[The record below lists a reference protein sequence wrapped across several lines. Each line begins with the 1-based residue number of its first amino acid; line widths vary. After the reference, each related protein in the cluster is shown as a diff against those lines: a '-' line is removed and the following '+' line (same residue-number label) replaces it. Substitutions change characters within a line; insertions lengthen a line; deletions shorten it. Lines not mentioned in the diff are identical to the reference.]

1 MPFRFWTAWLISL
14 HRKYG
19 SVHRQLRAL
28 TILDGLIQNAG
39 SRFQCAFAD
48 EPLLERLRF
57 VATDPVSD
65 ADVKAKC
72 KQLFG
77 QWAVSYKNTP
87 GMERIAALYRE
98 LPQRKK
104 PVQQQQ
110 SKALRETEVDPDV
123 NAFSHSV
130 TVSGGGG
137 PPKTLTT
144 TMSASSSTSRP
155 TTLSSQ
161 PSHTNA
167 SKSKFSRHK
176 KSKTKPFSLEKEKPQ
191 LLQTLASSSVAST
204 NLMNALKL
212 INREDRRVSEDAET
226 MQRFETCKML
236 RRQILRYIQFVESE
250 QWLGS
255 LIHANEELVNALMAF
270 EVLDKSVE
278 DDSDSDD
285 DECNGDRTAAAKAA
299 RERDTAEA
307 FAGLSFEHGASP
319 AKPARPGM
327 SIPTSLSLGKGRLA
341 DSDGSESEED
351 DEVDEE
357 DENDPFAD
365 RNAVHEPRNG
375 RSGLTW

>member
-1 MPFRFWTAWLISL
+1 L

-39 SRFQCAFAD
+39 SRFQGTFAD

-65 ADVKAKC
+65 AEVKAKC

-104 PVQQQQ
+104 PVLQQQ
-110 SKALRETEVDPDV
+110 SKAVRETEVDPDV

-137 PPKTLTT
+137 PPKALTT

-161 PSHTNA
+161 ASLTNA

-176 KSKTKPFSLEKEKPQ
+176 KSKTKPFNLEKEKPQ

-212 INREDRRVSEDAET
+212 INREDRRVSEDVET

-285 DECNGDRTAAAKAA
+285 DEWNGDRTSAAKAA
-299 RERDTAEA
+299 RERDTVEA
-307 FAGLSFEHGASP
+307 FAGLSLEHGTSP

-327 SIPTSLSLGKGRLA
+327 SIPTSLSHGKGRLA
-341 DSDGSESEED
+341 DSDESESEDD
-351 DEVDEE
+351 DEGDEE

>member
-1 MPFRFWTAWLISL
+1 MRTVKLIYFY
-14 HRKYG
+14 RKYG

-39 SRFQCAFAD
+39 SRFQGAFAD

-57 VATDPVSD
+57 IATDPVSD
-65 ADVKAKC
+65 AEVKAKC

-77 QWAVSYKNTP
+77 QWAVSYKKTP
-87 GMERIAALYRE
+87 GMERIAALYKE

-110 SKALRETEVDPDV
+110 SKALRETEVEPDE
-123 NAFSHSV
+123 NAFGHSV

-137 PPKTLTT
+137 PPRSLRTT
-144 TMSASSSTSRP
+144 SSASSSASRP
-155 TTLSSQ
+155 ATLSSK
-161 PSHTNA
+161 PSPANA
-167 SKSKFSRHK
+167 PKLKFSRDK
-176 KSKTKPFSLEKEKPQ
+176 KSKTKPFNLEKEKPQ

-212 INREDRRVSEDAET
+212 INRESKRVSEDAET

-255 LIHANEELVNALMAF
+255 LIHANEELVNALMTF

-278 DDSDSDD
+278 DDSDSEDG
-285 DECNGDRTAAAKAA
+285 EWNGDHLSAAKAV

-307 FAGLSFEHGASP
+307 FAGLSFEYNAPP
-319 AKPARPGM
+319 AKPARLGT
-327 SIPTSLSLGKGRLA
+327 SIPTANSNGKGRLA
-341 DSDGSESEED
+341 GSDDSESEE
-351 DEVDEE
+351 EEFQEE

-365 RNAVHEPRNG
+365 RNAVHEPRAERAG
-375 RSGLTW
+375 TTW